1 MPPGK
6 TTDVSRTILFPPDP
20 AAVEAPS
27 CGLAPDSMRE
37 RGAEWAMLRDRHM
50 IDRQR
55 IGDTLTSH
63 WRTAALPDLRGL
75 VEAEH
80 ECCPFFAFELTIGTQ
95 SITLR
100 TTFPASMDPE
110 LFSGVG

>member
-1 MPPGK
+1 M
-6 TTDVSRTILFPPDP
+6 RTVRFAADP
-20 AAVEAPS
+20 EAVKAPS
-27 CGLAPDSMRE
+27 CSLSPGSIRE
-37 RGAEWAMLRDRHM
+37 RGVEWATLRDRHM

-63 WRTAALPDLRGL
+63 WRTAALSELRGL

-80 ECCPFFAFELTIGTQ
+80 ECCPFFAFALTVGAQ

-100 TTFPASMDPE
+100 TMFPASVDPE